1 MRVNLKQRFPISL
14 KNLQRCD
21 LFAIEREDELKL
33 DRTAWEIT
41 GQPIG
46 DDGLAVLLSGREW
59 FDGVL
64 ILLFG
69 LNHPFLDR
77 GQALDRFA
85 FIPHERALGKALRQY
100 ISLTSLRRPDI
111 RSDPRSLP
119 ISVKLRA

>member
-46 DDGLAVLLSGREW
+46 DDGLAVLLSAREW

-77 GQALDRFA
+77 VQTFDRVN
-85 FIPHERALGKALRQY
+85 FILHNSALGTAFRQY
-100 ISLTSLRRPDI
+100 LRLTP
-111 RSDPRSLP
+111 
-119 ISVKLRA
+119 VT